1 MSVDRKRRDPY
12 FPFFGSDFYE
22 SEHVLLMTWEER
34 GLYQALLWHAWLHG
48 SIPEDPA
55 MIARLVRAEPQWFAE
70 RWRAIAPCWTLKRG
84 RLHNERV
91 DHEREARDNYASEQR
106 RKSELGNA
114 KRWGHPRWDPR
125 GDPRGDNPGIP
136 EAIPERPLPSHPI
149 PSPEGKSTT
158 PSLVQLVGTGPAANS
173 REDLPP
179 VEGRGGV
186 GREGF
191 DLLMEIGY
199 RSKSNARSVDI
210 LAALRKFGAEGGDIA
225 DLKKLCG
232 RAKRKGRD
240 PGGMMAKWLDGSEW
254 QKELQRR

>member
-1 MSVDRKRRDPY
+1 MPTNRTRASRAPY
-12 FPFFGSDFYE
+12 FPFYGDDFYG
-22 SEHVLLMTWEER
+22 SQKVILMSPAAEGVYMR
-34 GLYQALLWHAWLHG
+34 LLWIMWRDG
-48 SIPEDPA
+48 TIPADKSLLQ
-55 MIARLVRAEPQWFAE
+55 RLVGKIPPNQFD
-70 RWRAIAPCWTLKRG
+70 AIWDEVAPCWTESEPG
-84 RLHNERV
+84 RLVQPRLDEIRRDQEQFRRERSQSGRRGNE
-91 DHEREARDNYASEQR
+91 S
-106 RKSELGNA
+106 
-114 KRWGHPRWDPR
+114 RWGGAIAERSLSDR
-125 GDPRGDNPGIP
+125 RNGIAEGSP
-136 EAIPERPLPSHPI
+136 PSPPPI

-158 PSLVQLVGTGPAANS
+158 PSLVQLVGTGPAANG

>member
-1 MSVDRKRRDPY
+1 MLMSLPAEAAYMR
-12 FPFFGSDFYE
+12 
-22 SEHVLLMTWEER
+22 
-34 GLYQALLWHAWLHG
+34 LLWVAWRDG
-48 SIPEDPA
+48 SIPSDTNLLQ
-55 MIARLVRAEPQWFAE
+55 RLVGKITPDEFAAIWPE
-70 RWRAIAPCWTLKRG
+70 IAPCWVESEPG
-84 RLHNERV
+84 RLTQPRLDEIRKMRDDYVEAKSRAGRIGNQARWSHSDASAIADGSQTDRSAIANGSHS
-91 DHEREARDNYASEQR
+91 DHSAMPLRS
-106 RKSELGNA
+106 
-114 KRWGHPRWDPR
+114 
-125 GDPRGDNPGIP
+125 
-136 EAIPERPLPSHPI
+136 LPSPSPFPS

-158 PSLVQLVGTGPAANS
+158 PSLVQLVGTGPDANG